1 LCREEVSQMRL
12 NSIRGISNH
21 DRLDEELYQDH
32 ETEEAKKAR
41 FTAHFTKRCVG
52 HRRQEVTSSYRAA
65 QKRLVREAK
74 ELEKL
79 EKTLAKVALRSSMQA
94 CKPV

>member
-1 LCREEVSQMRL
+1 MCREEVSQKRL

-41 FTAHFTKRCVG
+41 SAARFTQRCVW
-52 HRRQEVTSSYRAA
+52 RSCQEVTSSYCAA

-79 EKTLAKVALRSSMQA
+79 EKTMAKVALCSNIQA